1 MAKNIKSVSD
11 LTPDKA
17 NVNKGSQRG
26 DEMLE
31 LSLSRYGAGRSIL
44 ADKDGEIIAGN
55 KTLKAAAAIGLPVRV
70 VQTDGKELV
79 VVQRTDLDLSADDA
93 ARALAIADN
102 RISEISYTPDI
113 EILLM
118 HAQQVDLDGLY
129 RQDEIDL
136 MSAAILQD
144 AGESEAPEERAT
156 ERDKSVKA
164 VIKMSDVAQFE
175 KAMHLTGKA
184 NRAEAFIDI
193 CVYFIKN
200 HAKG

>member
-1 MAKNIKSVSD
+1 MIQSLSD
-11 LTPDKA
+11 LTLDSA
-17 NVNKGSQRG
+17 NVNRGSQRG

-44 ADKDGEIIAGN
+44 VDKDGEVIAGN

-70 VQTDGKELV
+70 VQTDGKEMV
-79 VVQRTDLDLSADDA
+79 VVQRTDLDLSADDG

-136 MSAAILQD
+136 MSAAIMQD
-144 AGESEAPEERAT
+144 AGESETPEERAT
-156 ERDKSVKA
+156 ERDRSVKA

-175 KAMHLTGKA
+175 EAMQLTGKV

-193 CVYFIKN
+193 CAHYIKS
-200 HAKG
+200 HEKG